1 MRIHRPVL
9 VVALAG
15 ACALGVAGGWASR
28 PAIARPA
35 VERPTGA
42 HPAAGHPAGSTVLA
56 ALSTPLAA
64 TASDPL
70 FLHVSGIPGESADH
84 GHASWID
91 VSSYHS
97 ALSLATSQSGVGRSL
112 LGPFVVTFP
121 LSRATPPLMSAVAT
135 GRSLG
140 TVVLQAATI
149 SSTGTE
155 QNYLTIT
162 LSNTNATAIQE
173 SSGGSRPTDSLTLTA
188 TTIAVSYT
196 TTNGATTSFCFN
208 FLTNQAC

>member
-1 MRIHRPVL
+1 

-28 PAIARPA
+28 PAAGRPA
-35 VERPTGA
+35 D
-42 HPAAGHPAGSTVLA
+42 STVLA
-56 ALSTPLAA
+56 ALTTPLAA
-64 TASDPL
+64 TASDHL
-70 FLHVSGIPGESADH
+70 FLHVSGIPGESSDH
-84 GHASWID
+84 GHVGWID
-91 VSSYHS
+91 VSGYHS
-97 ALSLATSQSGVGRSL
+97 AITAATSQSGVGRSL
-112 LGPFVVTFP
+112 FGPLVVTFP
-121 LSRATPPLMSAVAT
+121 LSRAVPPLMSAVAT

-149 SSTGTE
+149 SSTGAE

-173 SSGGSRPTDSLTLTA
+173 SSGGSRPNDSLTLTA

-196 TTNGATTSFCFN
+196 AANGAATSFCFN

>member
-1 MRIHRPVL
+1 
-9 VVALAG
+9 
-15 ACALGVAGGWASR
+15 
-28 PAIARPA
+28 
-35 VERPTGA
+35 
-42 HPAAGHPAGSTVLA
+42 VLA
-56 ALSTPLAA
+56 ALTTPLAA

-70 FLHVSGIPGESADH
+70 FLHVSGIPGESADR
-84 GHASWID
+84 GHAGWID
-91 VSSYHS
+91 VSGYRS
-97 ALSLATSQSGVGRSL
+97 AISAATGQSGVGRSQ

-121 LSRATPPLMSAVAT
+121 LSRAIPPLMSAVAT

-173 SSGGSRPTDSLTLTA
+173 SSGGGRPNDSLTLTA
-188 TTIAVSYT
+188 TMIAVSYT
-196 TTNGATTSFCFN
+196 AASGASTSFCFN